1 MKSTL
6 ASTSIAGSSK
16 AGPARLAWP
25 VAIGALVAVV
35 ALGLAGARAQVQLP
49 EYRYGIKVELVSL
62 FATVQDRSGKLVRG
76 LGRDDFVI
84 YDDGVPQKI
93 SQFSA
98 EYIPLSVLIL
108 LDCSSSMRGKKLE
121 YAKRAL
127 GHFLDRLRPS
137 DEAMLVTF
145 QTKPRVVQGYTDRFD
160 SIRRALKKLDGN
172 GSTALY
178 DAIAA
183 ALDESRR
190 AQNRRKSLLL
200 ISDGIN
206 NYGNARLADTV
217 VRLQRSGLELFAI
230 GLESNLPEDMEER
243 AVTRAVLDQLSR
255 AAGGE
260 AFVVSDAHDLG
271 RICSTI
277 SDRMHNQ
284 YAFAYYPPPSPE
296 GRWHPVRVE
305 TRVPGLRVIPSKKG
319 YFPGPAA
326 EVHPE

>member
-217 VRLQRSGLELFAI
+217 VRLQRS
-230 GLESNLPEDMEER
+230 
-243 AVTRAVLDQLSR
+243 VLDQLSR